1 MVVMTDYSFD
11 IIGLI
16 AFTTVISSAVVYV
29 LAQPSDLPVVKQVKA
44 QGWSMFIS
52 RKCKQQQATADRIF
66 MDFKYTYPGSAEQL
80 RSLMTLNYLISTWC
94 ATLEKEIDSVES
106 RNLINAT
113 L

>member
-1 MVVMTDYSFD
+1 
-11 IIGLI
+11 
-16 AFTTVISSAVVYV
+16 
-29 LAQPSDLPVVKQVKA
+29 
-44 QGWSMFIS
+44 
-52 RKCKQQQATADRIF
+52 